1 MYWDW
6 RGRIFNFLNKSR
18 QESSLP
24 EFIIILII
32 LFFILNMSLL
42 WVDTPQIMIPYG
54 IMELDYWEIDHF
66 WCLKRQ
72 KWFQGSDYKD
82 ILFSFGIIWSIWQCH
97 DKLFSITNPKIIVLC
112 ILEICLLSYDMCR
125 SVAFVFLVK
134 NWRK

>member
-54 IMELDYWEIDHF
+54 IMELDY
-66 WCLKRQ
+66 
-72 KWFQGSDYKD
+72 
-82 ILFSFGIIWSIWQCH
+82 
-97 DKLFSITNPKIIVLC
+97 
-112 ILEICLLSYDMCR
+112 
-125 SVAFVFLVK
+125 
-134 NWRK
+134 